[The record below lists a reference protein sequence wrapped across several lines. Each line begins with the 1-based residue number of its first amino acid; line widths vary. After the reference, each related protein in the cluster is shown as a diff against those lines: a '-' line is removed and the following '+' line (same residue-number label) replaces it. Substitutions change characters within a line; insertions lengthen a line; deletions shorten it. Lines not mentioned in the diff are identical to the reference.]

1 MKLLDFFLG
10 NRPRSADQ
18 AKKRLQLIV
27 VQDRAS
33 TGEGPDFLPMLQKDL
48 IEVVRR
54 YVDID
59 DDKVQVDVDR
69 RGQLSMLEV
78 NIELPGRFGPST

>member
-1 MKLLDFFLG
+1 MKLLDFILG
-10 NRPRSADQ
+10 SRARTADT
-18 AKKRLQLIV
+18 ARDRLKLIV
-27 VQDRAS
+27 VRDRAA
-33 TGEGPDFLPMLQKDL
+33 TGEGPDFLPMLQKEL
-48 IEVVRR
+48 IDVIRR

-69 RGQLSMLEV
+69 RGNLSMLEV

>member
-1 MKLLDFFLG
+1 MRLFEYFLG
-10 NRPRSADQ
+10 NRPRTADA
-18 AKKRLQLIV
+18 AKDRLKLIV
-27 VQDRAS
+27 VRDRAA

-69 RGQLSMLEV
+69 KDNLSMLEV
-78 NIELPGRFGPST
+78 NIELPGRFGPNS

>member
-1 MKLLDFFLG
+1 MKLLDYFLG
-10 NRPRSADQ
+10 SRPRTADA
-18 AKKRLQLIV
+18 AKDRLKLIV
-27 VQDRAS
+27 VRDRAA

-69 RGQLSMLEV
+69 KDNLSMLEV
-78 NIELPGRFGPST
+78 NIELPGRFGSSN

>member
-10 NRPRSADQ
+10 NRQRTADT
-18 AKKRLQLIV
+18 ARDRLKLIV
-27 VQDRAS
+27 VRDRAA

-48 IEVVRR
+48 IEVIRR

-69 RGQLSMLEV
+69 RDHLSMLEV
-78 NIELPGRFGPST
+78 NIELPGRFGPSA

>member
-1 MKLLDFFLG
+1 MKLFEYFLG
-10 NRPRSADQ
+10 QRPRTADA
-18 AKKRLQLIV
+18 AKDRLKLIV
-27 VQDRAS
+27 VRDRAA

-59 DDKVQVDVDR
+59 DDKVQVEVDR
-69 RGQLSMLEV
+69 KGNLSMLEV
-78 NIELPGRFGPST
+78 NIELPGRFGPTN